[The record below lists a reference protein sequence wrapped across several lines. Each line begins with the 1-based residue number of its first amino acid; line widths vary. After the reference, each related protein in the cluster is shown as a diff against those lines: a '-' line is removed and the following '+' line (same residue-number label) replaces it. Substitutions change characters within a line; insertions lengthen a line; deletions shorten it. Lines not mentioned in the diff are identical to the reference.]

1 MTLAQTDIPAGV
13 EDITAQWLTAVLRAD
28 SDLPKDLQVNDVQAH
43 RIAED
48 TGFSSLL
55 YRLTLT
61 GTAEVPPTLIAKLPA
76 GSEARG
82 AMDLLGGYRR
92 EVAFYRE
99 VAAHAPID
107 TPAVYSARMADDSAD
122 FVLLLEDLQHWENA
136 DHLAGLSLDRARSA
150 AAQLA
155 GLHAWSVQPS
165 NSGAL
170 QHFPSLD
177 SPVVRDLL
185 LPAFEPGWRM
195 YRDRT
200 AAPVP
205 RRVAR
210 FAERFVE
217 HAGEALSVLAEHS
230 MLLHGDIRA
239 DNMFFDGD
247 RLKVVDFQLTST
259 GCGMSDIAYLLS
271 QGLPTDTRRGH
282 DEALVGEYLDALASR
297 GVVGY
302 SFDNAW
308 RRYRYGIVYSM
319 VLPVIILNGWEALP
333 PRSQALCI
341 ELTDRAVAAIN
352 DTDAMEVF
360 S

>member
-1 MTLAQTDIPAGV
+1 MTIARADMPASI
-13 EDITAQWLTAVLRAD
+13 EDVTADWLTAVLRAD
-28 SDLPKDLQVNDVQAH
+28 SNLPKDVQVDEVRAQ

-55 YRLTLT
+55 YRLSLT
-61 GTAEVPPTLIAKLPA
+61 GTGGLPPTLIAKLPA

-82 AMDLLGGYRR
+82 AMDLMGGYRR

-99 VAAHAPID
+99 VATHAPIS
-107 TPAVYSARMADDSAD
+107 TPAVYSARMADDTAD
-122 FVLLLEDLQHWENA
+122 FVLLLEDLQHWDNA

-150 AAQLA
+150 MGQLA
-155 GLHAWSVQPS
+155 GLHAWSVQPG
-165 NSGAL
+165 NSDAL

-185 LPAFEPGWRM
+185 LPAFEPGWQV

-205 RRVAR
+205 RGVVR
-210 FAERFVE
+210 FAERFAE
-217 HAGEALSVLAEHS
+217 HAGEALSVLAGHS

-239 DNMFFDGD
+239 DNMFFHGD
-247 RLKVVDFQLTST
+247 QLKIVDFQMAST
-259 GCGMSDIAYLLS
+259 GCAMSDIAYLLS

-282 DEALVGEYLDALASR
+282 DESLVGEYLDALAR
-297 GVVGY
+297 HGVVGY
-302 SFDNAW
+302 SFDDAW
-308 RRYRYGIVYSM
+308 RRYRYGVVYSM
-319 VLPVIILNGWEALP
+319 LLPVIILNGWEALP
-333 PRSQALCI
+333 PRSRALCI
-341 ELTDRAVAAIN
+341 ELTDRAVAAIT

-360 S
+360 A